1 MENDNLALAK
11 EAFKIVSDVRAVIA
25 KTKGT
30 NEYVEEDLKHLDKMI
45 NGYKGAK
52 KLLIGER
59 ECAFAAGWMV
69 SMANN
74 AAFLAYRRNVATP
87 EIEAAYRKLPSTE
100 AAMKDFDNFVNEDNE
115 KAKAIEAER
124 RKFMEE
130 QHGLDIV
137 KSVFGGQSVEQAK
150 EKLKE
155 YQQAVA
161 KSLGA

>member
-11 EAFKIVSDVRAVIA
+11 EAFKIVSDVRAEIA

-30 NEYVEEDLKHLDKMI
+30 NEYVEKDLERLDEMI

-74 AAFLAYRRNVATP
+74 AVFLAYRRYVATP
-87 EIEAAYRKLPSTE
+87 EIEDAYRKLPSTE
-100 AAMKDFDNFVNEDNE
+100 AAMKDYEKFMNDDNE
-115 KAKAIEAER
+115 KAKALEAER
-124 RKFMEE
+124 RKFMEG
-130 QHGLDIV
+130 QHSLDIL

>member
-74 AAFLAYRRNVATP
+74 AVFLAYRRNVATP

-115 KAKAIEAER
+115 KAKALEAER
-124 RKFMEE
+124 RKFMEG

>member
-100 AAMKDFDNFVNEDNE
+100 AAMKDFDNFMNEDNE
-115 KAKAIEAER
+115 KAKALEAER
-124 RKFMEE
+124 RKFMEG

>member
-74 AAFLAYRRNVATP
+74 AVFLAYRRNVATP
-87 EIEAAYRKLPSTE
+87 EIEDAYRKLPSTE
-100 AAMKDFDNFVNEDNE
+100 AAMKDYEKFMNEDNE
-115 KAKAIEAER
+115 KAKALEAER
-124 RKFMEE
+124 RKFMEG

>member
-11 EAFKIVSDVRAVIA
+11 EAFRIVSDVRAEIA

-30 NEYVEEDLKHLDKMI
+30 NEYVEKDLERLDEMI

-52 KLLIGER
+52 KLLIGDR

-74 AAFLAYRRNVATP
+74 AVFLAYRRFVMTP
-87 EIEAAYRKLPSTE
+87 DIEAAYRKLPSTE
-100 AAMKDFDNFVNEDNE
+100 VAMKDYEKFMNEDNE
-115 KAKAIEAER
+115 KAKALEAER
-124 RKFMEE
+124 RKFMEG
-130 QHGLDIV
+130 QHSLDIL

>member
-130 QHGLDIV
+130 QHGLDII

>member
-11 EAFKIVSDVRAVIA
+11 EAFKIVSDVRAEIA

-30 NEYVEEDLKHLDKMI
+30 NEYVEKDLERLDEMI

-52 KLLIGER
+52 KLLIGDR

-74 AAFLAYRRNVATP
+74 AVFLAYRRFVMTP
-87 EIEAAYRKLPSTE
+87 DIEAAYRKLPSTE
-100 AAMKDFDNFVNEDNE
+100 VAMKDYENFMNEDNE
-115 KAKAIEAER
+115 KAKALEAER
-124 RKFMEE
+124 RKFMEG
-130 QHGLDIV
+130 QHSLDIL

>member
-74 AAFLAYRRNVATP
+74 AVFLAYRRNVATP

-100 AAMKDFDNFVNEDNE
+100 AAMKDYEKFMNEDNE
-115 KAKAIEAER
+115 KAKALEAE
-124 RKFMEE
+124 KKVNEAIA
-130 QHGLDIV
+130 QKV
-137 KSVFGGQSVEQAK
+137 A
-150 EKLKE
+150 EKRAAAAAAHQYNPSTPGFCPENL
-155 YQQAVA
+155 QNPPDRP
-161 KSLGA
+161 

>member
-11 EAFKIVSDVRAVIA
+11 EAFKIVSDVRAEIA

-30 NEYVEEDLKHLDKMI
+30 NEYVEKDLERLDEMI

-52 KLLIGER
+52 KLLIGDR

-74 AAFLAYRRNVATP
+74 AVFLAYRRFVMTP
-87 EIEAAYRKLPSTE
+87 DIEAAYRKLPSTE
-100 AAMKDFDNFVNEDNE
+100 VAMKDYEDFMNEDNE
-115 KAKAIEAER
+115 KAKALEAER
-124 RKFMEE
+124 RKFMEG
-130 QHGLDIV
+130 QHSLDIL

>member
-52 KLLIGER
+52 KLLTGER

-74 AAFLAYRRNVATP
+74 AVFLAYRRYVATP
-87 EIEAAYRKLPSTE
+87 EIEAAYRELPSTE

>member
-11 EAFKIVSDVRAVIA
+11 EAFKIVSDVRAEIA

-30 NEYVEEDLKHLDKMI
+30 NEYVEKDLERLDEMI

-52 KLLIGER
+52 KLLTGER

-74 AAFLAYRRNVATP
+74 AVFLAYRRFAMTP
-87 EIEAAYRKLPSTE
+87 DIEDAYRKLPSTE
-100 AAMKDFDNFVNEDNE
+100 AAMKDYENFMNEDNE
-115 KAKAIEAER
+115 KAKALEAER
-124 RKFMEE
+124 RKFMEG
-130 QHGLDIV
+130 QHSLDIL

-150 EKLKE
+150 AKLKE

>member
-11 EAFKIVSDVRAVIA
+11 EAFKIVSDVRAEIA

-30 NEYVEEDLKHLDKMI
+30 NEYVEKDLERLDEMI

-52 KLLIGER
+52 KLLIGDR

-74 AAFLAYRRNVATP
+74 AVFLAYRRSVATP
-87 EIEAAYRKLPSTE
+87 EIEDAYRKLPSTE
-100 AAMKDFDNFVNEDNE
+100 VAMKDYENFMNDDNE
-115 KAKAIEAER
+115 KAKALEAER
-124 RKFMEE
+124 RKFMEG
-130 QHGLDIV
+130 QHSLDIL

>member
-74 AAFLAYRRNVATP
+74 AVFLAYRRNVATP

-100 AAMKDFDNFVNEDNE
+100 VAMKDFDKFMNDDNE
-115 KAKAIEAER
+115 KAKALEAER
-124 RKFMEE
+124 RKYMEE

-161 KSLGA
+161 RSLGA

>member
-74 AAFLAYRRNVATP
+74 AVFLAYRRYVATP
-87 EIEAAYRKLPSTE
+87 EIEDAYRKLPSTE
-100 AAMKDFDNFVNEDNE
+100 AAMKDYEKFMNEDNE
-115 KAKAIEAER
+115 KAKALEAER
-124 RKFMEE
+124 RKFMEG

>member
-11 EAFKIVSDVRAVIA
+11 EAFRIVSDVRAEIA

-30 NEYVEEDLKHLDKMI
+30 NEYVEKDLERLDEMI

-52 KLLIGER
+52 KLLIGDR

-74 AAFLAYRRNVATP
+74 AVFLAYRRFVMTP
-87 EIEAAYRKLPSTE
+87 DIEAAYRKLPSTE
-100 AAMKDFDNFVNEDNE
+100 VAMKDYENFMNEDNE
-115 KAKAIEAER
+115 KAKALEAER
-124 RKFMEE
+124 RKFMEG
-130 QHGLDIV
+130 QHSLDIL

>member
-25 KTKGT
+25 KTKDT
-30 NEYVEEDLKHLDKMI
+30 NEYVEEDLKHLDRMI

-52 KLLIGER
+52 KLLTGER

-74 AAFLAYRRNVATP
+74 AVFLAYRRNVAAP